1 MPLKMVLF
9 VQVHSNLNSYMYILF
24 FKTPFI
30 QKNPYLYL
38 KKDIMKNLYL
48 LPTDQQSRLVKIKD
62 TFFLTIWE
70 ARRKK

>member
-1 MPLKMVLF
+1 
-9 VQVHSNLNSYMYILF
+9 MYILF